1 MTPPAPPRL
10 ARSLL
15 PALALA
21 LAAGCALPVVSANTF
36 LPAGDL
42 KSGDLRASASLEVGR
57 VLAAPVDVEL
67 DPSKVPA
74 RAAKWE
80 VQTWVASDVSV
91 LWAPFDRLALEAQL
105 KISNPIDPFTP
116 VPVGGALGAR
126 VRLLGRSGRATGW
139 AVELGPRLVG
149 VRVTEECTTTSAT
162 TCTVQPGVM
171 LQQRTD
177 RWTWRAL
184 GAELPLVITDRI
196 SPLLALTA
204 SPFVRGYFIRAWHDV
219 IASDGSASTTKLQ
232 WTPVFS
238 AGLGGSVAM
247 QLGPVEIAP
256 GLALELVTRPGP
268 GATLQLIVEPGIAFA
283 VTW

>member
-1 MTPPAPPRL
+1 MSPPAPLRF
-10 ARSLL
+10 ARALVL
-15 PALALA
+15 PALA

-57 VLAAPVDVEL
+57 VLASPVDVEL
-67 DPSKVPA
+67 DPTKVPA
-74 RAAKWE
+74 RAAKWD
-80 VQTWVASDVSV
+80 VQTWVASDLSV
-91 LWAPFDRLALEAQL
+91 LWAPVDRVAIEAQL

-126 VRLLGRSGRATGW
+126 VRLLGRGGRATGW

-162 TCTVQPGVM
+162 TCTVQSGVG
-171 LQQRTD
+171 LQRRTD

-184 GAELPLVITDRI
+184 GGELPLVITDRL
-196 SPLLALTA
+196 SPLLAVTV
-204 SPFVRGYFIRAWHDV
+204 SPFLRGYFIRAWHDV

-247 QLGPVEIAP
+247 QLGPIEIAP

-268 GATLQLIVEPGIAFA
+268 GATLQLIAEPGVAFA